1 MAQALAIKEEAH
13 PHLFLTMKPMS
24 GHYSR
29 LQGEVVATGDYKRV
43 PVEPEYRHLI
53 KEQDEKMLRLHPA
66 GTSRQTRRSRIPT
79 DQELLH

>member
-1 MAQALAIKEEAH
+1 MSCYYSQTQEEIV
-13 PHLFLTMKPMS
+13 T
-24 GHYSR
+24 
-29 LQGEVVATGDYKRV
+29 TGDYKRV